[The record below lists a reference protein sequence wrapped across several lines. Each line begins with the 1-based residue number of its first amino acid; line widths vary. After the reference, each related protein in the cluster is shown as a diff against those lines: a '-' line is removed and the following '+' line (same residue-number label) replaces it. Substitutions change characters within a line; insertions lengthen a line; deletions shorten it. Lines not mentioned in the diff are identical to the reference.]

1 MVIIQMNYAKLS
13 LKLQYF
19 RLLYPLL
26 SLVKA
31 DCTPDDVEWALD
43 EAMDEV
49 VRMKQKLQGQQQQ
62 IQQQEEEKR
71 ETKEKIARFLKELK
85 DADIPRHKALRA
97 LDAVGPDDPDEGRL
111 IYSTLFV
118 CIFWCSFPSHFIFQ
132 DSFASVLQL
141 HFNVDEKFT

>member
-26 SLVKA
+26 SLVKV

-49 VRMKQKLQGQQQQ
+49 VRMKQKLQAA
-62 IQQQEEEKR
+62 EKVINCLPFHLQFR
-71 ETKEKIARFLKELK
+71 LSS
-85 DADIPRHKALRA
+85 
-97 LDAVGPDDPDEGRL
+97 AV
-111 IYSTLFV
+111 S
-118 CIFWCSFPSHFIFQ
+118 
-132 DSFASVLQL
+132 
-141 HFNVDEKFT
+141 